1 MSDYLNSRL
10 SSLSKRLI
18 YSAFAVLL
26 LIILAAISIAYSQ
39 ISSNLQRIDKLVSA
53 QHTKINL
60 ATTIVSGIQQQET
73 LMRIQHIQD
82 AARRDQLVSE
92 FIRQSSENRQA
103 RQQLAGLLT
112 GNTEKEMFDN
122 IIELASQ
129 TSLNHHRLIELFNDG
144 GFETAQDILI
154 EQSLPLHD
162 ALLKQTGEFLK
173 HEQDMSA
180 RVISQARNKFN
191 HTLGLLV
198 LMLGLATC
206 TCIYIAITVV
216 QRVKRADNLLF
227 AQATLESIGDA
238 VITTDAHG
246 KIIYTNGKALSL
258 LDTKSYNVIGKHLAD
273 MLKHHDQRL
282 IADIRHAAQ
291 HGIPY
296 SCLFGETRL
305 MPSGDTVKSV
315 EYRVSPI
322 HNKHKIIQ
330 GTVLA
335 FHDISERELIKD
347 ELYKSQERL
356 SLVMKGTHDGI
367 WDYSLVTGEIYFSP
381 RWKEMLGYK
390 EEEFTDSFTAWQEH
404 IHPRDL
410 GSILLNWTDCMNGIS
425 DSFQVEYRMRPKNG
439 DWIWIEC
446 RGMAQLDESN
456 KPVRLAGSH
465 TDITIRKKV
474 EQALFEAKEHAEV
487 TLQSIGDAVITLDR
501 NGNVDYL
508 NNVAE
513 TLSGW
518 PSNQANGKAFD
529 KVIKLYEEDGGDPI
543 ELCSAVDQQQ
553 EAGPAQVTNAILV
566 SRDNREHC
574 VEHTFSPI
582 KTRTNKTAGVVIV
595 LRDVSTERTLKKQ
608 LYWQANH
615 DSLTGLVNR
624 SSFENRLAEAI
635 ESARVYHQE
644 YALLYMDLD
653 QFKVVNDTCGHL
665 AGDELLRQL
674 AKLLKNTL
682 RAADTLA
689 RLGGDEFGIL
699 LDRCPLND
707 AVSIAQSLKES
718 VRNYRFGWE
727 NKTFEIGACIGVV
740 PVTATS
746 ACKEHL
752 LSAADVACYT
762 AKDLGRNR
770 VHIYEGTE
778 NDLSKN
784 HGEMHWVTRI
794 SEALQEDKFVLYKQ
808 AITSIG
814 DGVNEVHHEILIRM
828 LGDDG
833 ALIPPGAF
841 IPAAER
847 YNLMPSIDRWVIRA
861 LFELYSTADQYTV
874 VGNTSSKHE
883 IFTINLS
890 GNSINDT
897 DFLTFVSEQIQHF
910 NLPASSFCFEIT
922 ETSAIANLSTA
933 TDFIHEL
940 KQLGCLFALDD
951 FGSGLSS
958 FGYLKNLP
966 VDFLKIDGQFV
977 KGIVDDPID
986 AEMVRSINE
995 IGHVMGMR
1003 TIAEFVEDKAILG
1016 KLKEIG
1022 VDFAQ
1027 GYEIAKPEPFVE
1039 TEEIIKKTA
1048 S

>member
-1 MSDYLNSRL
+1 MIGHQNTML
-10 SSLSKRLI
+10 SSQSKRVI
-18 YSAFAVLL
+18 ASAFAVLL
-26 LIILAAISIAYSQ
+26 LILLAAISITYSQ
-39 ISSNLQRIDKLVSA
+39 ISSNLERFDKLVNA
-53 QHTKINL
+53 QHIKINL
-60 ATTIVSGIQQQET
+60 ATSIFSTIQQQQAS
-73 LMRIQHIQD
+73 LIRIQYTQD
-82 AARRDQLVSE
+82 AAKRNQRMSE
-92 FIRQSSENRQA
+92 FTRQASEDRQA
-103 RQQLAGLLT
+103 RRQLADLLT
-112 GNTEKEMFDN
+112 GNTEKKMFDN
-122 IIELASQ
+122 IIELTSQ
-129 TSLNHHRLIELFNDG
+129 TSLNYRRLTELINDG
-144 GFETAQDILI
+144 KFEKAQDTLI
-154 EQSLPLHD
+154 EQSLPLHN
-162 ALLKQTGEFLK
+162 ALLKQTRDFLK
-173 HEQDMSA
+173 HEQYMSD

-198 LMLGLATC
+198 LMLVIATC
-206 TCIYIAITVV
+206 TCIYIAITVARRI
-216 QRVKRADNLLF
+216 QQADNLLF

-238 VITTDAHG
+238 VITTDARG

-258 LDTKSYNVIGKHLAD
+258 LDTKSNNVIGQHLAD
-273 MLKHHDQRL
+273 MLNHHDQRL
-282 IADIRHAAQ
+282 IADITNAEH
-291 HGIPY
+291 HGIPD
-296 SCLFGETRL
+296 SCLFGETSL
-305 MPSGDTVKSV
+305 KPSGRTQKTV

-322 HNKHKIIQ
+322 RDEHNQIQ
-330 GTVLA
+330 GSVLA
-335 FHDISERELIKD
+335 FHDISERKLIKD

-356 SLVMKGTHDGI
+356 SLVMQGTRDGI

-381 RWKEMLGYK
+381 RWKKMLGFNP
-390 EEEFTDSFTAWQEH
+390 EEFTDSFTAWQEH

-410 GSILLNWTDCMNGIS
+410 GSILLNWTDCMNGVS
-425 DSFQVEYRMRPKNG
+425 NSFQVEYRMRSKNG
-439 DWIWIEC
+439 DWVWIEC

-456 KPVRLAGSH
+456 KPVRLTGCHS
-465 TDITIRKKV
+465 DITTRKKV

-501 NGNVDYL
+501 NGKVDYL
-508 NNVAE
+508 NSVAE
-513 TLSGW
+513 QLSGW
-518 PSNQANGKAFD
+518 SSNQANGKAFA
-529 KVIKLYEEDGGDPI
+529 KVIKLYQEDGGDPI
-543 ELCSAVDQQQ
+543 DLSSAVHQQQ
-553 EAGPAQVTNAILV
+553 EATAAQLTNAILV
-566 SRDNREHC
+566 SRDNKEHC

-582 KTRTNKTAGVVIV
+582 KNRTNKTAGVVIV
-595 LRDVSTERTLKKQ
+595 LRDVSTERTLKQQ
-608 LYWQANH
+608 LYWQATH

-624 SSFENRLAEAI
+624 STFESRLGEAI

-644 YALLYMDLD
+644 FALLYMDLD

-674 AKLLKNTL
+674 ATLLKKNL

-746 ACKEHL
+746 ASKEHL

-770 VHIYEGTE
+770 VHLYEGTD

-808 AITSIG
+808 AITSIR
-814 DGVNEVHHEILIRM
+814 DGIHEVHHEILIRM

-833 ALIPPGAF
+833 TIIPPGAF

-847 YNLMPSIDRWVIRA
+847 YNLMPAIDRWVIRT
-861 LFELYSTADQYTV
+861 LFELYSTADQHTSV
-874 VGNTSSKHE
+874 DDTSSNQE

-890 GNSINDT
+890 GNSINDVE
-897 DFLTFVSEQIQHF
+897 FLKYVREQIQHY
-910 NLPASSFCFEIT
+910 NLPAGSFCFEIT

-1027 GYEIAKPEPFVE
+1027 GYEIARPEPFVE
-1039 TEEIIKKTA
+1039 TEQRKTA